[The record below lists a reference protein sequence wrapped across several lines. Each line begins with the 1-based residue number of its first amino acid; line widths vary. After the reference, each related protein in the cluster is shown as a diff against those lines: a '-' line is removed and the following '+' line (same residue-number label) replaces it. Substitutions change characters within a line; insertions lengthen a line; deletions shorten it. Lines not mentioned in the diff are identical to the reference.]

1 MAVAPRPGGKRTAL
15 VIARTAVA
23 PRPGGKRTVPC
34 LRRQAHRAMPA
45 VALPPTAPPTLTYR
59 EETPPRRVRGAAIT
73 SGRRSSGDGVA
84 GRRSSVESQPR
95 GKHPDAQLQG
105 PRRNLSPDVEA
116 VVRRGTLVA
125 QTPDGSCL
133 FNSFAYCEQQDA
145 GWLFGAA
152 TPASIRRQCAEWL
165 QEHGNYV
172 HNGLRIAKW
181 IEHECGQQ
189 LSVKD
194 YALQMQRCRGRVCWG
209 GALEILAYSRLRSVN
224 VAVWIPTDGRPK
236 HFTLTSR
243 FEVTGAL
250 TTVNLCRSQRMHY
263 DVVELVGEPVTGGQ
277 ERERRSAAAARKK
290 EEEAQSQR
298 LQVDAFMRSC
308 CLVYAAP

>member
-1 MAVAPRPGGKRTAL
+1 M
-15 VIARTAVA
+15 AVA

-84 GRRSSVESQPR
+84 GRRSSVETQPR

-243 FEVTGAL
+243 FE
-250 TTVNLCRSQRMHY
+250 
-263 DVVELVGEPVTGGQ
+263 PVTGGQ

-298 LQVDAFMRSC
+298 LQCAFARTADGSR
-308 CLVYAAP
+308 AGKSQQSR

>member
-1 MAVAPRPGGKRTAL
+1 MAAAAAFAAPPWPPPGSTRGRRVPQGPQQAASRPERWLATRLGCAASSPPSAASVERVAGEPSATALAAGCDFTRQSLDDCSAL
-15 VIARTAVA
+15 VIARMAVA

-45 VALPPTAPPTLTYR
+45 VALPPTAPPTLTYLR
-59 EETPPRRVRGAAIT
+59 KRRRVACVARLSLAAGA
-73 SGRRSSGDGVA
+73 RRVM
-84 GRRSSVESQPR
+84 PR

-165 QEHGNYV
+165 QEHGN
-172 HNGLRIAKW
+172 
-181 IEHECGQQ
+181 
-189 LSVKD
+189 
-194 YALQMQRCRGRVCWG
+194 
-209 GALEILAYSRLRSVN
+209 
-224 VAVWIPTDGRPK
+224 
-236 HFTLTSR
+236 
-243 FEVTGAL
+243 
-250 TTVNLCRSQRMHY
+250 
-263 DVVELVGEPVTGGQ
+263 
-277 ERERRSAAAARKK
+277 
-290 EEEAQSQR
+290 
-298 LQVDAFMRSC
+298 
-308 CLVYAAP
+308 

>member
-1 MAVAPRPGGKRTAL
+1 M
-15 VIARTAVA
+15 
-23 PRPGGKRTVPC
+23 
-34 LRRQAHRAMPA
+34 
-45 VALPPTAPPTLTYR
+45 
-59 EETPPRRVRGAAIT
+59 
-73 SGRRSSGDGVA
+73 
-84 GRRSSVESQPR
+84 
-95 GKHPDAQLQG
+95 
-105 PRRNLSPDVEA
+105 
-116 VVRRGTLVA
+116 
-125 QTPDGSCL
+125 
-133 FNSFAYCEQQDA
+133 
-145 GWLFGAA
+145 
-152 TPASIRRQCAEWL
+152 
-165 QEHGNYV
+165 

-194 YALQMQRCRGRVCWG
+194 YALQMQRCRGRICWG

-263 DVVELVGEPVTGGQ
+263 DVVELFGEPVTGGQ

-308 CLVYAAP
+308 RLGSRGGGGASAVAKGGGRGGGCESLS